1 MPKTAR
7 STVKS
12 HALKAKTS
20 AVKSS
25 ALKAGKATKSAIPK
39 GWIMAG
45 ANPVEFDAFV
55 DSSTSHSGTQC
66 ALLTHNQNI
75 SGNSAWG
82 TLMQSFSP
90 EKYLEKRL
98 RMAVWIKTADIEGSV
113 NAWMRVDGLE
123 RGKMLAFDNMCNRP
137 IKNVKQWK
145 EYSVVLDVPKE
156 ATNIAF
162 GVYLV
167 GKGRAWLDDFSLTTV
182 GSTTPVT
189 ECSCSPNRKGVR
201 DPQNLDFESDR

>member
-1 MPKTAR
+1 M
-7 STVKS
+7 KS
-12 HALKAKTS
+12 NALKAERS
-20 AVKSS
+20 AVKSPT
-25 ALKAGKATKSAIPK
+25 LKAEKATETTIPK

-45 ANPVEFDAFV
+45 ANPLEFDASI

-66 ALLTHNQNI
+66 ALLTHNKNI

-90 EKYLEKRL
+90 KKYLEKRL
-98 RMAVWIKTADIEGSV
+98 RMSVWIKTADIEGSV
-113 NAWMRVDGLE
+113 NAWMRVDGPE

-162 GVYLV
+162 GVYLA
-167 GKGRAWLDDFSLTTV
+167 GRGRAWLDDFSLTTV
-182 GSTTPVT
+182 DTSTSVT
-189 ECSCSPNRKGVR
+189 ECSCSPNSRGGR
-201 DPQNLDFESDR
+201 DPQNLNFESEQ